1 MTSSPSDPLAPVM
14 LFDLD
19 GTLTDS
25 ALGIHNGFRH
35 ALAAVGRPE
44 PTAEMLATV
53 IGPPLMDSMHAMGLD
68 EATTA
73 AALAAYFDRYDAV
86 GWSENEVY
94 DGIEPMLTLARDT
107 GARLA
112 VATSKTEKFAIRIL
126 EHFGLA
132 GYFEVIGGASSD
144 GSRRAKA
151 DVIEHVLGGL
161 GIPATVGA
169 VADVVM
175 IGDREHDVHGAA
187 RWGIPTV
194 FVEWGYGSTAEAEG
208 AQWSA
213 PTVPDL
219 ARILT
224 KAA

>member
-1 MTSSPSDPLAPVM
+1 
-14 LFDLD
+14 
-19 GTLTDS
+19 
-25 ALGIHNGFRH
+25 
-35 ALAAVGRPE
+35 
-44 PTAEMLATV
+44 TAYLE
-53 IGPPLMDSMHAMGLD
+53 
-68 EATTA
+68 
-73 AALAAYFDRYDAV
+73 RYNSI

-94 DGIEPMLTLARDT
+94 DGIEPMLAIAQGT

-112 VATSKTEKFAIRIL
+112 VATSKTERFAIRIL

-161 GIPATVGA
+161 GIPATPGA

-187 RWGIPTV
+187 HWGIPTV
-194 FVEWGYGSTAEAEG
+194 FVEWGYGSGAEAEG
-208 AQWSA
+208 ARWSA

-219 ARILT
+219 TRILT
-224 KAA
+224 TAA